1 MSGEE
6 APESLIPVINI
17 SQVDERTGGLAVA
30 AAAQYGFLF
39 VNGDNLGFS
48 KEIIDHAFSIVCL
61 IQAFAIPVSCRYP
74 RLMPV
79 PQSQR
84 FFASPVPE
92 KEQCAIQSNV
102 VTLPSIL
109 PAIADNNAGPIE
121 HWLVIHA
128 FGNA

>member
-6 APESLIPVINI
+6 APGSLIPVIDI
-17 SQVDERTGGLAVA
+17 SRIDEGTGELAVA

-39 VNGDNLGFS
+39 VKGDNLGFS
-48 KEIIDHAFSIVCL
+48 KEMIDHAFSTVRL
-61 IQAFAIPVSCRYP
+61 IQACAVPVSCRYP
-74 RLMPV
+74 RLMHV

-84 FFASPVPE
+84 FFASPVLE

-102 VTLPSIL
+102 VTFISLL
-109 PAIADNNAGPIE
+109 PAIADDNAGIIE
-121 HWLVIHA
+121 RRLVIHA